1 MTLEINKAGQLCSLI
16 DTNVVAI
23 FGAAV
28 AVVAVA
34 VGIIL
39 ATIFVATDF
48 RESKLFCVTKF
59 RHTNIV

>member
-28 AVVAVA
+28 AVVAV
-34 VGIIL
+34 GIIL

-48 RESKLFCVTKF
+48 RESKLLCVTKF

>member
-23 FGAAV
+23 FGTAV
-28 AVVAVA
+28 AVVA